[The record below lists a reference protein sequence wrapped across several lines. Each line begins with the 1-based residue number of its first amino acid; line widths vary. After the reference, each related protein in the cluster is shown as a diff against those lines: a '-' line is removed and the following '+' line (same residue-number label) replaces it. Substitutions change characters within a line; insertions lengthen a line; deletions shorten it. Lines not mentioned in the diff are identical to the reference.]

1 MAAQAYFY
9 AGSEKTIPK
18 VPVLFFLET
27 VFELENIE
35 LQMSLALNDLALSFI
50 SSYFFLQ
57 DVTPTK
63 FPTVLVMKD
72 RSWFEYSGIISLFLV
87 PFSSNICGFFFNWIL
102 LLIRFVID

>member
-27 VFELENIE
+27 VFGLENIE
-35 LQMSLALNDLALSFI
+35 LQISLALNEPFI
-50 SSYFFLQ
+50 FSYFFLQ

-63 FPTVLVMKD
+63 FPTVLVIKD

>member
-35 LQMSLALNDLALSFI
+35 LQISLALNDFI

-63 FPTVLVMKD
+63 FPTVLVIKD

>member
-35 LQMSLALNDLALSFI
+35 LQISLALNDFI

-63 FPTVLVMKD
+63 FPTVLVIKD

-87 PFSSNICGFFFNWIL
+87 PFSSNICGFFFNWIP

>member
-35 LQMSLALNDLALSFI
+35 LQISLALNDLAFHFLLL
-50 SSYFFLQ
+50 FLQ

-63 FPTVLVMKD
+63 FPTVLVIKD

-87 PFSSNICGFFFNWIL
+87 PFSSNICGFFFNWIP

>member
-35 LQMSLALNDLALSFI
+35 LQISSALNDLAFHFL
-50 SSYFFLQ
+50 FFLQ

-63 FPTVLVMKD
+63 YPTVLVIKD

-87 PFSSNICGFFFNWIL
+87 PFSSNICGVFLNWIL